1 MCKGSTNHR
10 IKQKETVEY
19 ASGDGLFMF
28 FHHNTLY
35 IKSFRRRK
43 KANGENKVKAAE

>member
-19 ASGDGLFMF
+19 ANANGLFMF
-28 FHHNTLY
+28 FHHNTVY
-35 IKSFRRRK
+35 IKYFLKSK
-43 KANGENKVKAAE
+43 NANGENKVKVTG